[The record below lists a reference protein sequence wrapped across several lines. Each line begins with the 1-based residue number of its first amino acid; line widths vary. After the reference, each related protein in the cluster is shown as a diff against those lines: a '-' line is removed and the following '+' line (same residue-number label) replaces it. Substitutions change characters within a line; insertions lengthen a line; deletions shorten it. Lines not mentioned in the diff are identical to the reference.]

1 MTNTTNILHKE
12 LSYSIV
18 GCIYEV
24 RNTFGSGQKEIV
36 YQNAL
41 SESLEQHHL
50 PYRREVN
57 IRIRSPKTGKAL
69 GNYLLDVVVDER
81 VVVETK
87 ALKFTPRKIEQQL
100 YGYLKS
106 TPYEV
111 GYLVNFGSPTLF
123 VKRIIFTND
132 RKHPSYSF
140 HL

>member
-140 HL
+140 HS